1 MAAVSPSRARS
12 TLARSSK
19 SGSRRRSSHVPQVLL
34 SRMNSARLFLILSI
48 AAVLAWGCA
57 HTDEEDS
64 IAPLAPASGRADTG
78 LGPGAQALSSGPGY
92 KGSPSW
98 SPKGTRIAFTLDG
111 YVVDKPTGS
120 ENSRQWT
127 TRDFFAEDTE
137 WESDDALMVLGA
149 VPPSGAEEIS
159 NSLYRARLG
168 EDSLELESVENDV
181 SAIGAGRERL
191 IFAFGSKTRES
202 WLAMT
207 RGGGK
212 IDRRYSKPIEGSV
225 ASLSLAP
232 DGERAVLAVRDRE
245 DSVLR
250 VFDLRKGE
258 GREITRLD
266 GAREILG
273 TPQWTEQ
280 GIYFVAGK
288 QSTTPDG
295 DGSEPL
301 YNIYRVPEEGGS
313 PELAPGVGEDFVAAS
328 IRVSPD
334 GRRLAV
340 IGRLNP
346 KSPTNLYVLN
356 PLTEVLTAVTTN
368 EDMEIK
374 TGPDDLAWSPD
385 GESIAVIARGTPSTE
400 PEVRADP
407 ADRLL
412 RDFYN
417 LYEIPVGGPED
428 TPR

>member
-1 MAAVSPSRARS
+1 
-12 TLARSSK
+12 
-19 SGSRRRSSHVPQVLL
+19 
-34 SRMNSARLFLILSI
+34 MNSAKSFLILSI
-48 AAVLAWGCA
+48 AAILLAWGCV
-57 HTDEEDS
+57 HPDEEDS
-64 IAPLAPASGRADTG
+64 IAPLAPASGRVDPG
-78 LGPGAQALSSGPGY
+78 LGPGTQALSSGPGY

-98 SPKGTRIAFTLDG
+98 SPEGERIAFTVDG

-120 ENSRQWT
+120 GTLRRWT

-137 WESDDALMVLGA
+137 WVSDDALMILGA
-149 VPPSGAEEIS
+149 APSAGAQEIS
-159 NSLYRARLG
+159 SSLYRARLEE

-181 SAIGAGRERL
+181 SAIGTGGERL
-191 IFAFGSKTRES
+191 IFALGSGAHES

-212 IDRRYSKPIEGSV
+212 IDIRYSMPIEGRV
-225 ASLSLAP
+225 AYISLAP
-232 DGERAVLAVRDRE
+232 DGGQAVLAVRPPGDRE
-245 DSVLR
+245 VSELR
-250 VFDLRKGE
+250 VFDLRKGQ
-258 GREITRLD
+258 GRKITRLE

-295 DGSEPL
+295 DGAEPL

-340 IGRLNP
+340 VGRLNL
-346 KSPTNLYVLN
+346 KSPTNLYVLD
-356 PLTEVLTAVTTN
+356 PRAKVLTAVTTN

-374 TGPDDLAWSPD
+374 TGPEDLAWSP
-385 GESIAVIARGTPSTE
+385 GGKSVVLIARGTPSTE
-400 PEVRADP
+400 PEVRAEP

-417 LYEIPVGGPED
+417 LYEIPVGSTED
-428 TPR
+428 ILR